1 MGELLKAAVGCIEAP
16 SLFPRELKILM
27 QVALLADDT
36 TGPTL
41 TPTGTVLPPE
51 DLAAIATLSLIHI
64 SEPTRR
70 HHVSRMPSS
79 A

>member
-41 TPTGTVLPPE
+41 TPTGTVHQ
-51 DLAAIATLSLIHI
+51 ATTGRVEHFGG
-64 SEPTRR
+64 P
-70 HHVSRMPSS
+70 RMTS
-79 A
+79 

>member
-16 SLFPRELKILM
+16 SLLPRELKILM

-41 TPTGTVLPPE
+41 TPTGT
-51 DLAAIATLSLIHI
+51 ARQATAGRV
-64 SEPTRR
+64 ENFGG
-70 HHVSRMPSS
+70 PSMTN
-79 A
+79 